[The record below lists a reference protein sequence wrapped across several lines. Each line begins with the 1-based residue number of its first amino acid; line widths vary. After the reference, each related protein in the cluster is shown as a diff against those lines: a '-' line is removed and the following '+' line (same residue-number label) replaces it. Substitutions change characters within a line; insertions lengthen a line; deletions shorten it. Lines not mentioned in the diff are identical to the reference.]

1 MVEDF
6 AKIRLILKKYIDTIK
21 SNGIMIDKLY
31 LFGSY
36 ARGTADENSDI
47 DIALISKQFKGDRF
61 EDRRLL
67 VPLRRKIDVRIEPI
81 PYRPEDFKE
90 NDPLAIEI
98 MRNGIE
104 LPLTMLDA

>member
-6 AKIRLILKKYIDTIK
+6 TTIRLILKKYIDTIK
-21 SNGIMIDKLY
+21 SNGIMIEKLY

-47 DIALISKQFKGDRF
+47 DIALISKHFKGVRF

-81 PYRPEDFKE
+81 PYRPEDFKAS
-90 NDPLAIEI
+90 DPLALEI
-98 MRNGIE
+98 MQNGIE
-104 LPLTMLDA
+104 LPLARLND